1 LEFSYTLIEQWAL
14 FALATTASLSVILY
28 WTIQTLRHNARMAK
42 VPVRIHVNGIR
53 GKSTI
58 VRYIAA
64 SLRAGGI
71 ETIAKT
77 TGSAT
82 MLIDAQGDEHPIHR
96 NGAPTIIEQI
106 EILARELRPST
117 EAIVFECMALNTD
130 YQWVSEHRIM
140 RSTTGVIAN
149 VRHDHVE
156 QLGET
161 LPEIARSLS
170 NTAPRGRPVF
180 TAETNVEIL
189 DILKQEAEAV
199 GGELIATSEAA
210 ITDADMEGFHPLA
223 FKSNIALA
231 LEVALAH
238 GVDREVALEAMRNT
252 ARDPGASEIHR
263 HERDG
268 RVIWWANF
276 FGVNDVA
283 SADIN
288 IEKTADWLGEDVGTI
303 FLLNGRSDRQD
314 RTLDFA
320 RYAGESPRPVGI
332 VLAGEAREALHS
344 TIEHISGDH
353 APLFEL
359 GDLSGPSEA
368 VIDHIF
374 DLTASITEKREV
386 LIAGMANIHTEDAE
400 RLMAALETPESEYRG
415 GSVHQDRQDAA

>member
-1 LEFSYTLIEQWAL
+1 MMEEWTL
-14 FALATTASLSVILY
+14 FALATAASFSVILY
-28 WTIQTLRHNARMAK
+28 WSVQTFLHNRRISR
-42 VPVRIHVNGIR
+42 VPIRIHVNGTR

-71 ETIAKT
+71 ETLAKT

-82 MLIDAQGDEHPIHR
+82 MLIDEEGEERPIHR

-106 EILARELRPST
+106 EILAREQRPST
-117 EAIVFECMALNTD
+117 EAVVFECMALNTG

-140 RSTTGVIAN
+140 QSTTGVIGN

-170 NTAPRGRPVF
+170 NSAPRGKPLF
-180 TAETNVEIL
+180 TAETNPEIVEIL
-189 DILKQEAEAV
+189 KEESEAV
-199 GGELIATSEAA
+199 GGELIASTAET
-210 ITDADMEGFHPLA
+210 ITDADMKGFHPLA
-223 FKSNIALA
+223 FKENIALA

-268 RVIWWANF
+268 QVIWWANF

-288 IEKTADWLGEDVGTI
+288 IEKTADWLGANTETI

-314 RTLDFA
+314 RTLDFG
-320 RYAGESPRPVGI
+320 RYAAESDRAVDI
-332 VLAGEAREALHS
+332 LLAGEAREPLHR
-344 TIEHISGDH
+344 TIEQASEDH
-353 APLFEL
+353 PK
-359 GDLSGPSEA
+359 
-368 VIDHIF
+368 VIDFGVLSDDPEAILDEVF
-374 DLTASITEKREV
+374 DLARSLNNKAEI
-386 LIAGMANIHTEDAE
+386 LIAGMANIHTEDAK
-400 RLMAALETPESEYRG
+400 RLMAALESPQSEYRG
-415 GSVHQDRQDAA
+415 GSAHTDRKDAA